1 MTCKLI
7 KLFICLAFILTG
19 SQAKAQVDILQNT
32 IDKLES
38 YKNFSF
44 QYVYKQKEAFADT
57 LIINKKIVFL
67 KTPANKETGYLFR
80 GEFQY
85 DGMKVPTVEL
95 YNGKNLISL
104 HPADSTYY
112 TNNRQ
117 AMTFAMSL
125 LGGLHWIKTFSEKN
139 PAKLVQSA
147 DTIINSINSY
157 HLILTTAD
165 SIINK
170 DHVYGKMHLFID
182 KITGLPVSRINRAR
196 NAAFGKEVVNY
207 YTEESYFN
215 YKIDQGN
222 INTAYFAIP
231 EGFHPPTAK
240 PVDEQ
245 TVLLAPGTIAPDWTL
260 YDTDNKKTSLSQLK
274 GKVVLLDFFFVGCV
288 PCMKTLAPLDNL
300 HKKYKNKNLVILSI
314 SDRDSKKLVT
324 AFKASQ
330 RVKNQMYPKGD
341 EVAKL
346 YHITM
351 APTFYFID
359 QEGKIANVVLESSD
373 DFEKKMSAIIDNLI
387 KKS

>member
-19 SQAKAQVDILQNT
+19 LQAKAKDDILQNT

-44 QYVYKQKEAFADT
+44 QYVYKQKEVFADT

-67 KTPANKETGYLFR
+67 KTPENKETGYLFR
-80 GEFQY
+80 NEFQY

-125 LGGLHWIKTFSEKN
+125 LGGLHWIKTISEKN
-139 PAKLVQSA
+139 PAQLVQSA

-157 HLILTTAD
+157 HLILNVRDT
-165 SIINK
+165 IINK
-170 DHVYGKMHLFID
+170 DHLYVRNHLFID
-182 KITGLPVSRINRAR
+182 KATGLPVSRMTRSRTAD
-196 NAAFGKEVVNY
+196 FGKEVVNY
-207 YTEESYFN
+207 YTEESFFN
-215 YKIDQGN
+215 YKIDQEN

-231 EGFHPPTAK
+231 EGFHPPKAK

-260 YDTDNKKTSLSQLK
+260 YDTDNKKTSSSQLK
-274 GKVVLLDFFFVGCV
+274 GKIVLLDFFFVGRG
-288 PCMKTLAPLDNL
+288 PCMKTLVPLDNL
-300 HKKYKNKNLVILSI
+300 PFVQI
-314 SDRDSKKLVT
+314 
-324 AFKASQ
+324 
-330 RVKNQMYPKGD
+330 
-341 EVAKL
+341 
-346 YHITM
+346 
-351 APTFYFID
+351 
-359 QEGKIANVVLESSD
+359 
-373 DFEKKMSAIIDNLI
+373 
-387 KKS
+387 